1 MALRI
6 NTVPRLKPP
15 TQERCS
21 KQLSAATLKLGA
33 TENGRERDSPSQ
45 GVTVTESFKERKA
58 LNVVLKTKH
67 QKRNKMRSM
76 NYAECLTLNWELIV
90 GLVVEAKG
98 RMTGLWNDMCTVY
111 NALRGFTSWITVL
124 LRLFACLFVC
134 LFNEGNDLIEKKS
147 FREVISTSRW
157 HLQKEL
163 WTVSDFLNAKVTT
176 KPAEKK
182 PNGGAHGSK
191 VGLKHFQENPRV
203 SCWMCKLG
211 YLHFFPF
218 VYNHVHS
225 LFPYNLCFRPY
236 INEVYTLD
244 SL

>member
-15 TQERCS
+15 TQEQCS

-33 TENGRERDSPSQ
+33 TENGRKRDSPSQ

-58 LNVVLKTKH
+58 FNMVLKTKH

-134 LFNEGNDLIEKKS
+134 LFNEGNDLIEKK
-147 FREVISTSRW
+147 
-157 HLQKEL
+157 K
-163 WTVSDFLNAKVTT
+163 
-176 KPAEKK
+176 
-182 PNGGAHGSK
+182 
-191 VGLKHFQENPRV
+191 FQESNF
-203 SCWMCKLG
+203 
-211 YLHFFPF
+211 YF
-218 VYNHVHS
+218 
-225 LFPYNLCFRPY
+225 
-236 INEVYTLD
+236 TLTSPKGTVD
-244 SL
+244 CQWFS